1 MTNTAEFRDL
11 TTLRVGGSIPDFR
24 APTTRA
30 ELIETFRDVSSA
42 REPWFL
48 LGGGSNIVVSDEP
61 FDGIVIRVTTRGIDL
76 QADGDRVL
84 VTAEAGEQW
93 DDLVDWTVE
102 NGLAG
107 LEALSGIPGTVGAAP
122 IQNIGA
128 YGAELAET
136 FESLQFVPPG
146 RGDVVTLRPDALNF
160 GYRHSSLKDG
170 LDGLVASVTF
180 ALTPSETSTPI
191 KFEQLAD
198 ALGVPLGATVAL
210 AEIRRAVLELR
221 ASKGMVI
228 SDDPD
233 SVSVGSFFTNPI
245 VSEEL
250 SRSLPA
256 DAPRFPLRAERTPL
270 VVPLGVEPEFV
281 DFDTEP
287 TVVKLSAAWLIERAG
302 IAKGFS
308 LAGSDA
314 ALSSKHTLAIINRGN
329 ATTNQVLELARFVTI
344 RVHDTFGV
352 MLEPE
357 PTMIGFD

>member
-11 TTLRVGGSIPDFR
+11 TTLRVGGSISDFR
-24 APTTRA
+24 EPKTRA
-30 ELIETFRDVSSA
+30 ELIETFHEVSSA
-42 REPWFL
+42 HEPWFL

-61 FDGIVIRVTTRGIDL
+61 FDGTVIRVVTQGIDRHT
-76 QADGDRVL
+76 DGDRVL
-84 VTAEAGEQW
+84 VTAQAGESW
-93 DDLVDWTVE
+93 DALVEWTVD

-107 LEALSGIPGTVGAAP
+107 LEALSAIPGTVGGAP

-128 YGAELAET
+128 YGAELADT
-136 FESLQFVPPG
+136 FESLQLVPPG

-160 GYRHSSLKDG
+160 RYRHSSLKHG
-170 LDGLVASVTF
+170 LDGLVVSVTF

-191 KFEQLAD
+191 KFEQLAN

-210 AEIRRAVLELR
+210 ADIRRAVLELR

-233 SVSVGSFFTNPI
+233 SVSVGSFFTNP
-245 VSEEL
+245 VVADEL
-250 SRSLPA
+250 SRQLPA
-256 DAPRFPLRAERTPL
+256 DAPRFPLRAERSPL
-270 VVPLGVEPEFV
+270 VFPLGVEPEFV

-287 TVVKLSAAWLIERAG
+287 TEVKLSAAWLIERAG
-302 IAKGFS
+302 IGKGFS

-314 ALSSKHTLAIINRGN
+314 AVSTKHTLAIINRGN
-329 ATTNQVLELARFVTI
+329 ATADQVLELARYVTI

>member
-93 DDLVDWTVE
+93 DDLVEWTVE

-256 DAPRFPLRAERTPL
+256 DAPRFPLRAERTPI

>member
-1 MTNTAEFRDL
+1 MTNAAEFRDL

-84 VTAEAGEQW
+84 VTAEAGEPW
-93 DDLVDWTVE
+93 DDLVEWTVE

-160 GYRHSSLKDG
+160 GYRHSSLKDD

-191 KFEQLAD
+191 KFEPLAD

-256 DAPRFPLRAERTPL
+256 DAPRFPLRAERTPI

>member
-1 MTNTAEFRDL
+1 MTNSPELRDL

-24 APTTRA
+24 EPTTRA

-84 VTAEAGEQW
+84 VTAEAGEPW
-93 DDLVDWTVE
+93 DDLVEWTVE

-256 DAPRFPLRAERTPL
+256 DAPRFPLRAERTPI

>member
-84 VTAEAGEQW
+84 VTAEAGEPW
-93 DDLVDWTVE
+93 DDLVEWTVE

-128 YGAELAET
+128 YGAELADT

-228 SDDPD
+228 GDDPD

-256 DAPRFPLRAERTPL
+256 DAPRFPLRAERTPI

>member
-11 TTLRVGGSIPDFR
+11 TTLRVGGSISDFR
-24 APTTRA
+24 EPTTHA
-30 ELIETFRDVSSA
+30 ELVETFRDVSSG
-42 REPWFL
+42 REPWLL

-61 FDGIVIRVTTRGIDL
+61 FDGTVIRVATRGIDRHT
-76 QADGDRVL
+76 DDDRVL
-84 VTAEAGEQW
+84 VTAQAGEPW
-93 DDLVDWTVE
+93 DELVEWTVA

-128 YGAELAET
+128 YGAELADT
-136 FESLQFVPPG
+136 FDSLQFVPPR

-160 GYRHSSLKDG
+160 GYRQSSLKEG

-180 ALTPSETSTPI
+180 ALTPSETSLPI
-191 KFEQLAD
+191 RFEQLAG

-233 SVSVGSFFTNPI
+233 SVSVGSFFTNP
-245 VSEEL
+245 VVPEEL
-250 SRSLPA
+250 SRLLPA
-256 DAPRFPLRAERTPL
+256 DAPRFPLQAERAPL
-270 VVPLGVEPEFV
+270 VVPLGIEPEFV
-281 DFDTEP
+281 DYDTESLG
-287 TVVKLSAAWLIERAG
+287 VKLSAAWLIERAG
-302 IAKGFS
+302 IGKGFS

-314 ALSSKHTLAIINRGN
+314 ALSSKHTLAIINRGE
-329 ATTNQVLELARFVTI
+329 ATTDQVLELARYITI
-344 RVHDTFGV
+344 RVHDTFGI

>member
-1 MTNTAEFRDL
+1 MTNAAEFRDL

-24 APTTRA
+24 EPTTRA

-93 DDLVDWTVE
+93 DDLVEWTVE